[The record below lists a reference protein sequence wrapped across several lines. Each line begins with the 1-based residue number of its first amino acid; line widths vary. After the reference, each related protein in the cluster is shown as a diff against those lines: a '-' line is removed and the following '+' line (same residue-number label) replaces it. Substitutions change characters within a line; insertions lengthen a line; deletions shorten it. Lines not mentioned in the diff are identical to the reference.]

1 MNLKYKDGS
10 SVAEHLNVFQDLVN
24 QLSTM
29 ELVFDD
35 EVQALFLLS
44 SLPDSWETM
53 VVTLS
58 NTAPNGKLTLN
69 IVKEI
74 MFNEETKRKQSGA
87 SSSQVLVTENRG
99 RSKSKGPKGRG
110 KSQER
115 YKSKEKG
122 KFKCF
127 HCGGEGHM
135 KRNCRQL
142 KKE

>member
-69 IVKEI
+69 IVKER
-74 MFNEETKRKQSGA
+74 MFNEETRRKQSGA
-87 SSSQVLVTENRG
+87 SSSQASFMFLYFIKKKKKLANYYLVNQY
-99 RSKSKGPKGRG
+99 SA
-110 KSQER
+110 
-115 YKSKEKG
+115 Y
-122 KFKCF
+122 
-127 HCGGEGHM
+127 M
-135 KRNCRQL
+135 KKHL
-142 KKE
+142 S